1 MMLYSDIT
9 IKKSFKKRQ
18 DKGVFML
25 KRIAIF
31 SLFLLF
37 ASFLSSCCSN
47 GRKDTDHDKAV
58 KLIRE
63 GKAECVLLRE
73 GKILHIERGRGV
85 SPLLAIYRKFGKKM
99 AGGEIVDKVIGR
111 AAAAIAINGKVK
123 YVHGEVVSSD
133 AVEFLK
139 KHNIRVSWN
148 LKVPRILNRTR
159 TGLCPLEK
167 SVEGIT
173 DPVKAQKALEAKIRE
188 LMKKK

>member
-1 MMLYSDIT
+1 MR
-9 IKKSFKKRQ
+9 KKI
-18 DKGVFML
+18 VY
-25 KRIAIF
+25 F

-37 ASFLSSCCSN
+37 ALILSSCCCN
-47 GRKDTDHDKAV
+47 GRKNTEYDKAG

-73 GKILHIERGRGV
+73 GKIVHIERGKGV
-85 SPLLAIYRKFGKKM
+85 SPLLTIYRKFGKKM

-111 AAAAIAINGKVK
+111 AAAAIIINGKIK

-133 AVEFLK
+133 AVKFLK
-139 KHNIRVSWN
+139 EHNVAVSWT